1 MVKEKSPDIT
11 IINMELPSNDIYET
25 IKEIRSVSTEP
36 IIVIS
41 GKHNENTLV
50 KAIDYGADAF
60 LTKPFSQITL
70 MAMANNLMRRKGSL

>member
-1 MVKEKSPDIT
+1 MVREKSPDIT

-41 GKHNENTLV
+41 GSHNKNTLV

-60 LTKPFSQITL
+60 LAKPFSQITL
-70 MAMANNLMRRKGSL
+70 MAMANNLMRRRGSL